1 MISGLVPLEGE
12 IDNMLSTPV
21 LNNPFYYFASP
32 IVKFYFNYVN
42 DLRYYWIP
50 GSDME
55 PNMYGVEP
63 DFYP

>member
-1 MISGLVPLEGE
+1 
-12 IDNMLSTPV
+12 MLSTPV